1 MELLKGSS
9 KHGVTTIQNL
19 SDTECMNETELS
31 MPVKDVQE
39 GGVLRPKLDGCGV
52 VDQFFPFENHCE
64 CCKNLAS
71 GLCHVVL
78 HSPSSAASKR
88 YCDHSFPHQIRPQTI
103 VLLYILL
110 D

>member
-39 GGVLRPKLDGCGV
+39 GGVLRPKNLHQDCVTWYCTLPPLLQVNVIVITLFLTKLD
-52 VDQFFPFENHCE
+52 H
-64 CCKNLAS
+64 
-71 GLCHVVL
+71 
-78 HSPSSAASKR
+78 
-88 YCDHSFPHQIRPQTI
+88 RP
-103 VLLYILL
+103 LFYYIYY
-110 D
+110 

>member
-9 KHGVTTIQNL
+9 KHAGTTIQKL

-31 MPVKDVQE
+31 MPIKDVQE
-39 GGVLRPKLDGCGV
+39 WGVLRPKLDGCGV

-64 CCKNLAS
+64 CCKKLAS

-78 HSPSSAASKR
+78 HSPPLLQVNVIVITLFLTKL
-88 YCDHSFPHQIRPQTI
+88 DHRP
-103 VLLYILL
+103 LFCYIYY
-110 D
+110 